1 MTATALALLLYI
13 EAAGEPVDGIHAVA
27 SVVHNRAV
35 ESGRDYK
42 AVINAPKQFSGW
54 RKGIRRRAYNEAMT
68 THQGFAKWEE
78 CMRIAQSMVAG
89 EFRPSVTANHY
100 YNPRLCTPPWGH
112 LLADVKMIG
121 RHKFGRL

>member
-35 ESGRDYK
+35 ERKADYWTIIK
-42 AVINAPKQFSGW
+42 RSKQFSGW
-54 RKGIRRRAYNEAMT
+54 KKHRRREAYTEAT
-68 THQGFAKWEE
+68 STAPGRAKWKVCLE
-78 CMRIAQSMVAG
+78 IAQSMVAG
-89 EFRPSVTANHY
+89 EFVPSVTANHY

-112 LLADVKMIG
+112 LLADVRFIG
-121 RHKFGRL
+121 SHKFGRL